1 MTTAVAE
8 CIVCSHTATTP
19 FYEGILKCAGCG
31 YIFADLSLSDDELFA
46 LYSENYFAG
55 DEYRDYAAEKD
66 IIQKNFRL
74 RYKVLR
80 SYLDRERHKN
90 LFEIGSA
97 YGFFLDL
104 VRADFDTVGGIDVT
118 EAGVRFA
125 RDKMGLNVSQG
136 DFLDHELADK
146 IDVACMWDTIEHLR
160 SPHLYLKKISDNMD
174 SGGVV
179 AITTGDIGS
188 VPARLRGQRWR
199 LIHPPTHAHYF
210 SPETLKHML
219 ANYGFEVLYNR
230 YCGFYRSTET
240 IAYVILVLR
249 QQRPKLFERLKR
261 SGLLKFDLYLN
272 FYDIMYAIA
281 RKA

>member
-1 MTTAVAE
+1 MTTATAE
-8 CIVCSHTATTP
+8 CIVCNHTATTP
-19 FYEGILKCAGCG
+19 FYEGILKCSGCG

-55 DEYRDYAAEKD
+55 EEYRDYAAEKD

-74 RYKVLR
+74 RYKVLK
-80 SYLDRERHKN
+80 SYLEPERHRN

-104 VRADFDTVGGIDVT
+104 VRDDFDTVAGIDVT
-118 EAGVRFA
+118 EAGVQHA
-125 RDKMGLNVSQG
+125 REKLGLNVAQG
-136 DFLDHELADK
+136 DFLDHELPSR

-160 SPHLYLKKISDNMD
+160 SPHLYLEKISTNMD
-174 SGGVV
+174 TGGIV
-179 AITTGDIGS
+179 AITTGDIAS
-188 VPARLRGQRWR
+188 IPARLRKERWR

-210 SPETLKHML
+210 SRSSLKQML
-219 ANYGFEVLYNR
+219 ANYGFEVLHNR

-249 QQRPKLFERLKR
+249 QHRPKLFERLKQA
-261 SGLLKFDLYLN
+261 GLLKLDLYLN

-281 RKA
+281 RKR